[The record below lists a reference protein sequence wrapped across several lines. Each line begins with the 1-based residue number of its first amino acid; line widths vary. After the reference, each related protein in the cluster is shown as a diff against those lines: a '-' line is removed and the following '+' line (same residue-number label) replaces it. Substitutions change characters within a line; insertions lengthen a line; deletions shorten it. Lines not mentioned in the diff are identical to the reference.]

1 MFGCLFIGYFGNLKS
16 IIKILQIVFLCR
28 VLCVNRYSLLWGL
41 WCVRKNLEPLS
52 NAHFFQQVRKK
63 PILRRKELLG
73 DMLKKTVLTVF
84 ADYLRCETD
93 FEVMLTSR
101 GYIMGGDKYREDGI
115 LCNTPPPKA
124 LREIIA
130 TYGK

>member
-1 MFGCLFIGYFGNLKS
+1 
-16 IIKILQIVFLCR
+16 
-28 VLCVNRYSLLWGL
+28 
-41 WCVRKNLEPLS
+41 
-52 NAHFFQQVRKK
+52 
-63 PILRRKELLG
+63 
-73 DMLKKTVLTVF
+73 MLKKTVLTVF